1 MEKCMRKKLISLI
14 AVLALVAICAAC
26 LVACNPYKFDGIG
39 GGEPNA
45 TVESNGGYAV
55 KQGKYLYYI
64 NGYEGS
70 DADNTWG
77 KPTLQNIV
85 RAELNEDG
93 TVNNE
98 TTKVVVPKSI
108 YNVSTS
114 TGFAIYGEWIYYA
127 TPNYDKDKY
136 GNASTTNTDFM
147 RTKIDG
153 SVTQRLGVIGSRSAE
168 YIFFPTRVLYYTSNT
183 ISYLDFAGL
192 QTKKSSDSTDNSKK
206 GDIATSVTSVKW
218 KYGCEDIFYT
228 QSATG
233 TESYKNYNML
243 KAVKYDG
250 TNERTL
256 ATQNTFLETGES
268 AEMNPQKVYKYTLQD
283 MFVEADG
290 KATLYYTMTYMK
302 DSDTTVGLFCAKADD
317 FKNTHKLLNTLGST
331 TLFPLGYAEGALAY
345 NKDSV
350 YCWYNGE
357 NAEDPHQVTT
367 TSQTVW
373 YVKDGYA
380 YVTASSSAKTLY
392 KITYNKKVNNQTPIM
407 EEGIKVDGLKLDFIG
422 DNLFFFAT
430 DDENYTHVVN
440 IKTFNKDEKDAES
453 TYIGFEREEEEEE
466 DEE

>member
-1 MEKCMRKKLISLI
+1 MRKKLISLI
-14 AVLALVAICAAC
+14 AVLALVTICVAC

-45 TVESNGGYAV
+45 PVESNGGYAV

-70 DADNTWG
+70 DANNEWG

-93 TVNNE
+93 TVKNE

-108 YNVSTS
+108 FNVSSS
-114 TGFAIYGEWIYYA
+114 TGFAIFGEWIYYA

-136 GNASTTNTDFM
+136 GVASTTNTDFM

-153 SVTQRLGVIGSRSAE
+153 SVTQRLGVINSRSAE
-168 YIFFPTRVLYYTSNT
+168 YLFFPTRVLYYTSNT
-183 ISYLDFAGL
+183 ISYFDFSDL
-192 QTKKSSDSTDNSKK
+192 QTKKSTDSTDNSKK
-206 GDIATSVTSVKW
+206 GDLATGVTSVKW
-218 KYGCEDIFYT
+218 KYGCDDIFYT
-228 QSATG
+228 QNATG

-256 ATQNTFLETGES
+256 ATQNTFLATGES
-268 AEMNPQKVYKYTLQD
+268 AELNPQKVFKYTLQD

-290 KATLYYTMTYMK
+290 KATLYYTMTYYI
-302 DSDTTVGLFCAKADD
+302 DSKDTTYGLFCAKADD
-317 FKNTHKLLNTLGST
+317 FKGTHKCLNTIGST

-345 NKDSV
+345 NKDNV

-357 NAEDPHQVTT
+357 NAEDPLQVTT

-380 YVTASSSAKTLY
+380 YVTANSGAKTLY

-407 EEGIKVDGLKLDFIG
+407 EEGMKVDGLKLDFIG

-440 IKTFNKDEKDAES
+440 VKTFNKDEKDAKS
-453 TYIGFEREEEEEE
+453 TYIGFEREKDKEEEEE
-466 DEE
+466 